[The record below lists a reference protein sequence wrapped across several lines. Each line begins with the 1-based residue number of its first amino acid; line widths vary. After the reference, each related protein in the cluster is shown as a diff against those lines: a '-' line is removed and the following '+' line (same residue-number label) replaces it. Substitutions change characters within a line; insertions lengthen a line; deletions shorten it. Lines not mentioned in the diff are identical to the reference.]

1 MALRA
6 ISPTVKK
13 VRGKVVRAI
22 SPTVK
27 KVEGRQ
33 WELYPRL
40 LRRWREGWRKLV
52 WRQGNYI
59 RVWAIVSYS
68 GIIVP
73 TLNLNLSQFLCGAAV
88 GGLDIPAAA
97 PAGKKTFLL
106 LSAHKKERKRCAA
119 QVVILAYRF
128 SSQRNTCCILYKVS
142 LGVAPIYNNNGQNL
156 PKIWSVGQYIFLRY
170 HSILNF

>member
-73 TLNLNLSQFLCGAAV
+73 TLNLNLSQFIRGAAV
-88 GGLDIPAAA
+88 GGLDIPSSSSSR
-97 PAGKKTFLL
+97 KKRYFYFYQLTNREEKDVQHKWWYSLIDFLL
-106 LSAHKKERKRCAA
+106 RETPVVFCTKCHLELLQYTKLMAKIYQRYEVSAN
-119 QVVILAYRF
+119 I
-128 SSQRNTCCILYKVS
+128 SSWGTTV
-142 LGVAPIYNNNGQNL
+142 
-156 PKIWSVGQYIFLRY
+156 F
-170 HSILNF
+170 